1 MVSWCFSASQG
12 YQTVTF
18 SGMKTVSSSSQHLP
32 FVGSFS
38 FAMCSPWGETRTL
51 PQGCLI
57 VSLLLLP
64 CSTSPHFSDHQVF
77 ESALWNSER
86 VRNWGHRKAFVPRS
100 PIVSCLVATSKVQGP
115 WLWPWH
121 LEVDTFT
128 LKDLAPRMELASWTD
143 VKDGSKTESK
153 WFASDN
159 KTVKCFSGII
169 ELIFH
174 DNRQRFLLL

>member
-32 FVGSFS
+32 FVGILVLLCIALEVKLRPCPKAALLFPY
-38 FAMCSPWGETRTL
+38 CSSLALHPLTSLITKCLNL
-51 PQGCLI
+51 PFGTQRG
-57 VSLLLLP
+57 SG
-64 CSTSPHFSDHQVF
+64 
-77 ESALWNSER
+77 
-86 VRNWGHRKAFVPRS
+86 NWGHRKAFVPRS
-100 PIVSCLVATSKVQGP
+100 PIVSCLVATSKVKGP

-121 LEVDTFT
+121 LEVDTCT
-128 LKDLAPRMELASWTD
+128 LKDLVPHMELVSWID
-143 VKDGSKTESK
+143 VKDGSKIESK
-153 WFASDN
+153 WYASDN

-174 DNRQRFLLL
+174 NNLQRFLLL